1 MQMTMYE
8 EDEDGV
14 TVHFDRGQP
23 SVRAKVLI
31 GADGYFSRVRK
42 QCLNDGPPMFAVSA
56 SPPRRTPLAAPLT
69 PFLHPSLI
77 PPTLCQ
83 KRSIAFT

>member
-1 MQMTMYE
+1 MTTYE
-8 EDEDGV
+8 EDENGV

-23 SVRAKVLI
+23 SVRAKILI

-56 SPPRRTPLAAPLT
+56 LLLSLYPLT
-69 PFLHPSLI
+69 PFLHASYPSG
-77 PPTLCQ
+77 TLPKPSVAC
-83 KRSIAFT
+83 T

>member
-56 SPPRRTPLAAPLT
+56 SPPRRTPHTLPAPLSY
-69 PFLHPSLI
+69 PSNTVPKKKYCFHLS
-77 PPTLCQ
+77 
-83 KRSIAFT
+83 RR